1 MEELSD
7 AGSIPACSI
16 LPNGF
21 FEDSLSILFFCVKL
35 LSMEKIVETISYE
48 KVKEYDY
55 IRDFFGDK
63 KVCMFDIETTGL
75 SADYSFTYI
84 IGINIF
90 DGETWQII
98 QLFNDDG
105 TSEPE
110 MIRVFQDLIKDYDVL
125 VEFNGDR
132 FDIPYIRKRMGH
144 INRKYSISL
153 VDNFDKVVP
162 FDLMKC
168 VKPHKFALGLPN
180 IKQKTIEKYFGIN
193 RLDMYNGGQL
203 IDVYLDYLS
212 TNSEKNRKLV
222 LRHNRDDM
230 EGMILLGGILSLEML
245 TRGRFEVN
253 NISVKDKNG
262 VLYLCI
268 DANLERKVLHDIF
281 TSAFGCSLEVKDSS
295 VKLQIPIYVGAMT
308 YYFGNKKNDGFTERE
323 GYFAYTLP
331 GYIGEAALYKEKA
344 GSKDGYI
351 MLEDSFLSNT
361 EMVHQYVTHMIDQI
375 MLYKG
380 V

>member
-1 MEELSD
+1 
-7 AGSIPACSI
+7 
-16 LPNGF
+16 
-21 FEDSLSILFFCVKL
+21 
-35 LSMEKIVETISYE
+35 MEKIIETVPYE
-48 KVKEYDY
+48 KLKDYDY
-55 IRDFFGDK
+55 IKDYFGDK

-75 SADYSFTYI
+75 SPDYSFTYI

-110 MIRVFQDLIKDYDVL
+110 MIRVFQEFIKDYDVL

-132 FDIPYIRKRMGH
+132 FDIPYIKKRMAH

-153 VDNFDKVVP
+153 KDNFDEVTS

-168 VKPHKFALGLPN
+168 IRPLKFALGLPN

-203 IDVYLDYLS
+203 IEVYLDYLS
-212 TNSEKNRKLV
+212 TQSQKNRKLV

-230 EGMILLGGILSLEML
+230 EGMILLGGILSLAML
-245 TRGRFEVN
+245 CNGKFKVGGLN
-253 NISVKDKNG
+253 VKDKG
-262 VLYLCI
+262 G
-268 DANLERKVLHDIF
+268 NLFLSVEALLDREMLHDIF
-281 TSAFGCSLEVKDSS
+281 TSAYGCSLNVKGKEIFLD
-295 VKLQIPIYVGAMT
+295 IPIAIGSLK
-308 YYFGNKKNDGFTERE
+308 YFFGPKKNDGFEEKE

-331 GYIGEAALYKEKA
+331 GYLGNAALYRERA
-344 GSKDGYI
+344 GSKEAYI
-351 MLEDSFLSNT
+351 MLEDSFLGS
-361 EMVHQYVTHMIDQI
+361 EKMVHEYVSHMISGI
-375 MLYKG
+375 MNFNGKR
-380 V
+380 